1 MQLAHEGHP
10 GECLMKRRLR
20 SKCWWPKLENGVVKF
35 VKNCIECPTVSAPSR
50 PEPMKRRAFPLG
62 PWIDIALDFLGPLP
76 TGEYVLVITDYY
88 SRYVELEI
96 MRTITSAPT
105 IERLDKIFRRLGF
118 PITITLDNARQFVS
132 AELKKWCALRGIHLN
147 HTIPYWPQ
155 ANGQVERMNSTILK
169 RLKIG
174 HARTGNWKSG
184 VSEFLM
190 MYLSTPH
197 SVTGKSPC
205 ALMMGKIIGLNW
217 QTWRWL
223 LVARE

>member
-118 PITITLDNARQFVS
+118 LITITLDNARQFVS

-174 HARTGNWKSG
+174 HTRTGNWKSG